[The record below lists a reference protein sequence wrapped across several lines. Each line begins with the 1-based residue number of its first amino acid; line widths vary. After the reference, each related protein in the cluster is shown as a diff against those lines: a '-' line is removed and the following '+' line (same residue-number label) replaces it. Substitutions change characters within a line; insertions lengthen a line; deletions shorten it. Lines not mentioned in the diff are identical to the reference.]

1 MLELASLGAKVLQ
14 NRSVEMAKKLN
25 VNLVSRS
32 SFTPEVEGTLITKEE
47 NIMEK
52 PVVSGIALD
61 RNQVRV
67 GMYGVTDRPGIA
79 SSIFTALAD
88 ANINV
93 DMIVQTVGV
102 DGKTD
107 LDFTIPTTDWEI
119 CKNVMGNF
127 KNDAE
132 NIDYNEAIAKVSIVG
147 VGMKSHT
154 GVASKAFTALANENI
169 NIRIISTSE
178 IKVSMIIEEKYAELA
193 VRALHDAYDLDK

>member
-1 MLELASLGAKVLQ
+1 
-14 NRSVEMAKKLN
+14 
-25 VNLVSRS
+25 
-32 SFTPEVEGTLITKEE
+32 
-47 NIMEK
+47 MEK

-61 RNQVRV
+61 KNQVRV

-79 SSIFTALAD
+79 SAIFTALAD

-107 LDFTIPTTDWEI
+107 LDFTIPRTDWEI
-119 CKNVMGNF
+119 CKGVMEKF
-127 KNDAE
+127 KNETE
-132 NIDYNEAIAKVSIVG
+132 NIDYNEKICKVSIVG

-154 GVASKAFTALANENI
+154 GVASKAFTAMASENI

-178 IKVSMIIEEKYAELA
+178 IKISMIIEEKYAELA
-193 VRALHDAYDLDK
+193 VRVLHDAYELDK

>member
-47 NIMEK
+47 NIMEQ

-61 RNQVRV
+61 KNQVRV

-79 SSIFTALAD
+79 SAIFTALAD

-107 LDFTIPTTDWEI
+107 LDFTIP
-119 CKNVMGNF
+119 
-127 KNDAE
+127 
-132 NIDYNEAIAKVSIVG
+132 
-147 VGMKSHT
+147 
-154 GVASKAFTALANENI
+154 
-169 NIRIISTSE
+169 
-178 IKVSMIIEEKYAELA
+178 
-193 VRALHDAYDLDK
+193 